1 MGLGAWDRVHA
12 IMPHPGSK
20 TLLAYMAHDVCMV
33 LPARG
38 RTVHVVTSHCLV
50 ICLQLILGHKPLS
63 RARVGCAGAIATAYR
78 DAYGSVGRYEELRA
92 INDFCASY
100 DAVAYQMAERDV
112 TQYRRDMVM
121 IK

>member
-1 MGLGAWDRVHA
+1 
-12 IMPHPGSK
+12 MPSRRS
-20 TLLAYMAHDVCMV
+20 MV
-33 LPARG
+33 RCP
-38 RTVHVVTSHCLV
+38 
-50 ICLQLILGHKPLS
+50 QLILGHKPLS

-121 IK
+121 IKWEGGAVRVGGFHPSHASPPPLESGR